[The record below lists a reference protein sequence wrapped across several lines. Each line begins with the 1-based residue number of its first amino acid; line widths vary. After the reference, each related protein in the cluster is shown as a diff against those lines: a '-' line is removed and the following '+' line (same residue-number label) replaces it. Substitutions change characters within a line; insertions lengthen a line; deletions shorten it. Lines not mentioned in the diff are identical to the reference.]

1 MSLIRFP
8 LTNRGDSRMALST
21 SSHVSKVIR
30 AKSALPGPFLL
41 SGIWTAVTYRIS
53 GEKRTYMSITIEM
66 ALKLLR
72 SDGCVQTSNERT
84 TGTGRIRMTVTVIP
98 AVIVTGGGRR
108 RKRRRL
114 AHRTARRIV
123 VAVLHVSVVR
133 IHGGAPHGVG
143 HGVVGRG
150 GASVAVVIVVI
161 IGTGSITRRVLRL
174 VHHRGGNGLGRVI
187 DARGSR
193 AGGIGAGSRIIT
205 HVGLRGL
212 VGSVAVAVVAGLVLG
227 MEGVAATRVGRVIIT
242 VVVSVVTGRTI
253 IIVVI
258 TTVVIATIII
268 ATVIIA
274 SVVITAVVITAI
286 VIASVVIATIV
297 IATMI
302 IVVVVPRALVGG

>member
-143 HGVVGRG
+143 HGVVGG

-286 VIASVVIATIV
+286 VVASVVIATIV